1 MTERAVAGVT
11 LRAIRRPDL
20 DAVVALERLL
30 FPEDAWSP
38 DTFRSELAGVPQR
51 RHYLVAVADDG
62 AEGERVVGYAGLA
75 AGRSEGDVQTLAVH
89 PDHWGAG
96 LGSELLAALLEE
108 AARRGCDQ
116 VFLEV
121 RVDNERAQRLYRRFG
136 FEPVRVRR
144 HYYQPSGTDALVM
157 RRRDVG
163 QGAAGGG

>member
-1 MTERAVAGVT
+1 MAGVT
-11 LRAIRRPDL
+11 LRAMHWRDL

-38 DTFRSELAGVPQR
+38 DTFRSELAGVPRR
-51 RHYLVAVADDG
+51 RHYLVAVADGAAG
-62 AEGERVVGYAGLA
+62 AEQVVGYGGLA

-89 PDHWGAG
+89 PDRWGAG
-96 LGSELLAALLEE
+96 LGSALLAALLEE

-144 HYYQPSGTDALVM
+144 HYYQPSGADALVM
-157 RRRDVG
+157 RRRG
-163 QGAAGGG
+163 SRQAGAGSG